1 LLVEDFLKSQPTEP
15 MTWSILS
22 SGPYIESLNEYFRP
36 KVDSTGVHVF
46 QLPLA
51 QGAMPLISLE
61 DLGSYALWILEN
73 PSQSNGMEL
82 EIATAHASGSDI
94 AAAFHTTTG
103 KAARYEVADLAT
115 FMSEFWSMLPNGQ
128 DTKIAS
134 SYAGDDDDTLM
145 SYGQNFTAWWNIYQA
160 SGGNKGI
167 ITRDYELLD
176 RILPGRVKSVE
187 EWMKKTD
194 YSGGFKPLLKDW
206 ADRRSERI

>member
-1 LLVEDFLKSQPTEP
+1 MEDFLKSQPTKP
-15 MTWSILS
+15 MMWSILS

-36 KVDSTGVHVF
+36 KVESTGVHVF
-46 QLPLA
+46 HLPLA
-51 QGAMPLISLE
+51 QGAMPLIYLE
-61 DLGSYALWILEN
+61 DLGRYARWMLEN

-82 EIATAHASGSDI
+82 EIATAHASGTDL
-94 AAAFHTTTG
+94 ATAFRTATG
-103 KAARYEVADLAT
+103 KPARYEPADLAE
-115 FMSEFWSMLPNGQ
+115 FMRDFWSMLPNGQ

-134 SYAGDDDDTLM
+134 SYAGGDDTLM
-145 SYGQNFTAWWNIYQA
+145 SYGQNFTAWWKIYQA

-187 EWMKKTD
+187 EWMRKTD

-206 ADRRSERI
+206 ADRQLERK